1 MFVEKEDFKL
11 LMRDT
16 TLEKILTDDVDGA
29 MFALQADTAISQ
41 ATEYLSG
48 LYDVEAIFSATG
60 PDRHAY
66 LLKVILYIIR
76 YQIMDLVPGLTLA
89 RNNEPTKVER
99 DYQNGLDWLKAL
111 SRGDIESTLPKRVI
125 NNPDGSTGTKS
136 SFRAGSQ
143 TPRDLNF

>member
-11 LMRDT
+11 LMRDS

-60 PDRHAY
+60 SDRHAY

-76 YQIMDLVPGLTLA
+76 YQIMDLVPGLTLT
-89 RNNEPTKVER
+89 RNSEPTKVER

-136 SFRAGSQ
+136 SFRAGSE